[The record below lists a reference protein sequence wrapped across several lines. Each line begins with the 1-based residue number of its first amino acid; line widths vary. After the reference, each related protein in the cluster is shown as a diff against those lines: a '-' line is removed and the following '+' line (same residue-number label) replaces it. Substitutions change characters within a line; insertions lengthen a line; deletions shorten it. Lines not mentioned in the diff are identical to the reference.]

1 MASSSQS
8 TPLRLV
14 KVHLYVGVHS
24 VTVRLCAAAGRLPR
38 LVRRKVAM
46 LCACTVGLLES
57 FKNCLLFLVAL
68 PGLINTL
75 AQLLV
80 WRSLR

>member
-8 TPLRLV
+8 TPLRVV
-14 KVHLYVGVHS
+14 KVRLYVGVHS
-24 VTVRLCAAAGRLPR
+24 VTVRLCVAAGRLQR

-46 LCACTVGLLES
+46 LRACIVGLLES
-57 FKNCLLFLVAL
+57 CKSCLLFLVAL

-75 AQLLV
+75 A
-80 WRSLR
+80 